1 MRVKSAAKRFD
12 RTFCRDAYTGVLA
25 FMGQL
30 GLYDDSHRDSES
42 TERRTLSTAPESRVP
57 PRRVV
62 EAAGMRFIIGH
73 GFPDTYRGEVVRVGY
88 VAHEATHLAH
98 VRSLEQ
104 ICLDQ
109 PGTMAWAGRAWVK
122 NAADERASSTLTQ
135 EQNIHFAKGEPVAP
149 LTVVEFDGDTYIVRD
164 SRGGPAGTLIAFSD
178 KLQPDCIELAQ
189 ITTGAWDPITES
201 AGTSQAVRVLKV
213 RWQSLYA
220 YRSSTAE
227 KFADSDLQLVM
238 AKATHTA
245 RPGQDVVLSRG
256 TWRIKAVDDF
266 GDVWACNATRHA

>member
-62 EAAGMRFIIGH
+62 EAAGIRFIIGH

-98 VRSLEQ
+98 VRSLGQ
-104 ICLDQ
+104 VCLDQ
-109 PGTMAWAGRAWVK
+109 PGVMAWAGRAWVK

-135 EQNIHFAKGEPVAP
+135 EQNLHFSTAEQVPP
-149 LTVVEFDGDTYIVRD
+149 LSVVQMGADTFIVRD
-164 SRGGPAGTLIAFSD
+164 SREGPAGTLIAFSD
-178 KLQPDCIELAQ
+178 RLEPNCIELAQ
-189 ITTGAWDPITES
+189 VSTGSWDPITET
-201 AGTSQAVRVLKV
+201 AGATLPVRVLKV
-213 RWQSLYA
+213 RWQSLYT

-227 KFADSDLQLVM
+227 KFSDQDLQLVM
-238 AKATHTA
+238 AKATHTPK
-245 RPGQDVVLSRG
+245 PGQSVTLTKG

-266 GDVWACNATRHA
+266 GDAWVCNATRHA